1 MELFSDN
8 FISYTDDFN
17 VKLEKSSDHEISVA
31 SPSTRTCESTP
42 NLYPSAFSP
51 MLQNLLNSQ
60 DLLTLADNLE
70 AKQTIKKRQPFT
82 IIKTKRNQPVE
93 HVEVKIESEEKILT
107 KSKLIMKREKAK
119 LRAKCKLES
128 PVFAAKIEAKVCR
141 EESVCDEPVE
151 GKTKKKMVQMIR
163 NRISA
168 QNSRDRKK
176 AYLTQLEDAKT
187 KLYTDTCR
195 INQEKAALAN
205 EVMKM
210 KQANKRLAAE
220 NQELKLKNSL
230 GCINCQHRNDN
241 YSLEHQSL
249 DEMVQNVISNT
260 EPETA
265 NLLMKNESL
274 FKNAFSFSLLLSSQI
289 LKKQAEQTQAS
300 NDESETTE
308 DAFEGQNNLYKSVFE
323 AFQKSDEYADDS
335 DNLTTQPS
343 KFNTIYN
350 HLKEAFQSNRGFDM
364 LVEDDDNDL
373 HKLTK
378 QEDQGAQF
386 SQFFNSEK
394 LNKGGMIH
402 KNLLAAMGLD
412 DF

>member
-51 MLQNLLNSQ
+51 ILQSLLNSQ
-60 DLLTLADNLE
+60 DLLTLSDNLE
-70 AKQTIKKRQPFT
+70 VKQTIKKRQPFT
-82 IIKTKRNQPVE
+82 IIKTKRNQSIE
-93 HVEVKIESEEKILT
+93 HLEVKIESEEKILT

-128 PVFAAKIEAKVCR
+128 PIFAKIECKSSP
-141 EESVCDEPVE
+141 EETVCDEPVE

-176 AYLTQLEDAKT
+176 AYLVQLEEAKT
-187 KLYTDTCR
+187 KLYTDTMKV
-195 INQEKAALAN
+195 NQEKSMLTN
-205 EVMKM
+205 EILKM

-220 NQELKLKNSL
+220 NQELKLKNAL
-230 GCINCQHRNDN
+230 GCVNCHQRNNN

-249 DEMVQNVISNT
+249 DEMIQNVISNT

-265 NLLMKNESL
+265 NLLMKNESV
-274 FKNAFSFSLLLSSQI
+274 FKNAFSFSLFLSSQI
-289 LKKQAEQTQAS
+289 LKKQIDQTQAS

-323 AFQKSDEYADDS
+323 AFQKSEEYTDDN

-350 HLKEAFQSNRGFDM
+350 HLKETFQSNRGFDM
-364 LVEDDDNDL
+364 LIEDDDNDL

-378 QEDQGAQF
+378 QEDQSAQF